1 MNYLIAIGLL
11 INSACIVIN
20 RFVRKLPAGIA
31 IPAYLVG
38 IICILLGAIR
48 MRQGA

>member
-11 INSACIVIN
+11 VNGACIVIN
-20 RFVRKLPAGIA
+20 RFVRKLPNKVA

-38 IICILLGAIR
+38 IALILLGIIK
-48 MRQGA
+48 MRHGG